1 MELDAQVIAVGYF
14 SDTVLPALEYK
25 SDLYTEV
32 PLGAT
37 VITNIFVA
45 AGSSGSH
52 SLAAAFSVGA
62 LDLGKHALNA
72 DIANLSALA
81 DLFGDFNVAQFQ
93 LLRSHGFKFYYLPN
107 A

>member
-1 MELDAQVIAVGYF
+1 MGLDAQVIAVGDF

-25 SDLYTEV
+25 SDFYADV

-37 VITNIFVA
+37 VVTNVFVA
-45 AGSSGSH
+45 VGSSSSH

-81 DLFGDFNVAQFQ
+81 DLFGEPNVAQFQ